1 MNEDP
6 ENFPL
11 VERFH
16 KAEHLARELS
26 EHLRQAFLPK
36 LSELRHASKIAD
48 ATEVTD
54 KTMLDKMTAV
64 LSAEDFASDIFEKL
78 TVSLLIFVSYYFER
92 FSSIQMDLLSTLQL
106 TESYK

>member
-1 MNEDP
+1 MDDNP

-16 KAEHLARELS
+16 KAEYLARELS

-36 LSELRHASKIAD
+36 LSELRHASKVAD
-48 ATEVTD
+48 PTEVTD

-64 LSAEDFASDIFEKL
+64 LTAEDFAADIFEKL
-78 TVSLLIFVSYYFER
+78 MKYLRSIEHETKEIMGVSE
-92 FSSIQMDLLSTLQL
+92 
-106 TESYK
+106 

>member
-1 MNEDP
+1 MDENPD
-6 ENFPL
+6 NFPL

-16 KAEHLARELS
+16 KAEYLARELS

-36 LSELRHASKIAD
+36 LSELRHASKITD

-64 LSAEDFASDIFEKL
+64 LKAEDFAADVFEKL
-78 TVSLLIFVSYYFER
+78 MQYLRSIEQETKEIMGVSE
-92 FSSIQMDLLSTLQL
+92 
-106 TESYK
+106 

>member
-64 LSAEDFASDIFEKL
+64 LSAEDFAADIFEKL
-78 TVSLLIFVSYYFER
+78 TQYN
-92 FSSIQMDLLSTLQL
+92 
-106 TESYK
+106 